1 MRKANLGDIS
11 RLPEEGIEWPVDISY
26 SSCSPL
32 PTGNEDYCLSNGE
45 DSRILWHAIN
55 EFIALRK
62 RDNQIANPE
71 AMPLNTLRLPEQRYR
86 PDCRAAVRSL
96 IVMPDGSVV
105 PCSIHRRK

>member
-1 MRKANLGDIS
+1 MGEIS
-11 RLPEEGIEWPVDISY
+11 RLPEEGIEWALDISY
-26 SSCSPL
+26 SSYSPL
-32 PTGNEDYCLSNGE
+32 RTGNEDYCLSNGE
-45 DSRILWHAIN
+45 DSRILRHTIN

-71 AMPLNTLRLPEQRYR
+71 AMLLNTLRLLEQGCR

-96 IVMPDGSVV
+96 IVMPDGSIV